1 MTGLLLSKTR
11 AVLGHIE
18 PHQRPEHKKSSGRF
32 VFFQGLIIFDFHI
45 KAPTRVRIGKMKTDD
60 LFLGLGMA
68 ALGLVMTFAMP
79 VAARRVNQGLISA
92 IIIIAFI
99 IAALALFPLPTAL
112 FVMAGAIIFALLY
125 RDVVRFI
132 KHTVYGVTKYSRRDW
147 WYRRIGQM
155 MMGGRRR

>member
-1 MTGLLLSKTR
+1 
-11 AVLGHIE
+11 
-18 PHQRPEHKKSSGRF
+18 
-32 VFFQGLIIFDFHI
+32 
-45 KAPTRVRIGKMKTDD
+45 MKTDD

-79 VAARRVNQGLISA
+79 VAARRVNQGLVSV

-99 IAALALFPLPTAL
+99 VAALALFPLPAAL
-112 FVMAGAIIFALLY
+112 LVMAGAIIAALLY

-132 KHTVYGVTKYSRRDW
+132 RHTVYGVTKYSRRDW

-155 MMGGRRR
+155 IMGGRRR